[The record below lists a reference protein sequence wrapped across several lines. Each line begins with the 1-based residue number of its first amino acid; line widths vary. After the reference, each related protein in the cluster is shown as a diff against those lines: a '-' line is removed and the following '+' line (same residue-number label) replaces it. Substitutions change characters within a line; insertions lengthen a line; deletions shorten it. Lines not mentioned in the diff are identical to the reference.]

1 MLIGLFDMQ
10 HARQPSRRP
19 ERAGSATLR
28 SGVAIRVKR
37 GTFATIVTS
46 LLCALRV
53 GHVRAICLHTNALGI
68 VFLSTFSHRI
78 FQTNLFIA

>member
-1 MLIGLFDMQ
+1 MLIGLLDMQ

-28 SGVAIRVKR
+28 SGVAIRVKP

-46 LLCALRV
+46 LLCALR
-53 GHVRAICLHTNALGI
+53 GPRA
-68 VFLSTFSHRI
+68 R
-78 FQTNLFIA
+78 NLLAHERTW